1 MDFFGASLDNM
12 RQFFTAILYLNFT
25 GYLSVER
32 PSVDD
37 YFGDWKAR
45 EALAQEMLPIM
56 GKLENEKGVHIFLYG
71 RTLNN
76 RSVANI
82 MKSHR
87 RVREVARNELSEFES
102 NPVLKSLAKLDLCPA
117 QIDLGKL
124 TVKYMEAMEKN
135 ADVDLDALMAE
146 ELAHLVGVNYK
157 PIDKPTDVI
166 LYGFGRIGRLVTRL
180 LLDQTGNGELMRL
193 RAIVVRKAGEG
204 DLEKRVNLLRKDSVH
219 GSFSGTVRVDEEN
232 NRIIANGNIVQIIYA
247 DSPDSIDY
255 AQYGIE
261 DALVIDN
268 TGRWRDEEGLGLH
281 LKSKGV
287 SKVMLTA
294 PGKGD
299 LKNIVMGIND
309 DTIEPGDKI
318 ISAASCTTNA
328 IAPVLK
334 LIHDKYGIV
343 HGHVETV
350 HAYTNDQNLIDNFH
364 KADRRGRSAP
374 LNMVLTE
381 TGAAKAVSKAV
392 PELEGKLTGNAVRVP
407 VANVSVAILNLTL
420 LTKSSA
426 DEINE
431 YLREIALHSPLQNQI
446 GYTES
451 PDAVSSDFIG
461 SREACTVDATATKV
475 NGKNMILY
483 LWYDNEFGYSAQVV
497 RMVNRMAGVKFLTY
511 PEKDSMAN

>member
-1 MDFFGASLDNM
+1 
-12 RQFFTAILYLNFT
+12 
-25 GYLSVER
+25 VER

-45 EALAQEMLPIM
+45 EALVQEMLPIM
-56 GKLENEKGVHIFLYG
+56 GKLENLRGVQIFLYG
-71 RTLNN
+71 RSLNN

-102 NPVLKSLAKLDLCPA
+102 SQVLKSLAKLELSPA

-124 TVKYMEAMEKN
+124 TVNYMEALEKD
-135 ADVDLDALMAE
+135 ADVDLDKLVAN
-146 ELAHLVGVNYK
+146 ELSHLVGVDYQ
-157 PIDKPTDVI
+157 PIEKPTDII

-180 LLDQTGNGELMRL
+180 LLEQTGNGKLIRL
-193 RAIVVRKAGEG
+193 RAIVVRKAGDG
-204 DLEKRVNLLRKDSVH
+204 DLEKRVNLLRTDSVH
-219 GSFSGTVRVDEEN
+219 GTFSGTVRVEAEN
-232 NRIIANGNIVQIIYA
+232 NRIIANGNVIDIIYA

-255 AQYGIE
+255 TQYGIN

-268 TGRWRDEEGLGLH
+268 TGIWRDEESLGQH

-294 PGKGD
+294 PGKGN
-299 LKNIVMGIND
+299 LKNIVMGINH
-309 DTIEPGDKI
+309 DTIEPEDRI

-420 LTKSSA
+420 LTGSSSE
-426 DEINE
+426 EINE

-451 PDAVSSDFIG
+451 PDAVSTDFIG

-497 RMVNRMAGVKFLTY
+497 RMVNMMAGVNFLSY
-511 PEKDSMAN
+511 PEEDSMAH

>member
-1 MDFFGASLDNM
+1 MESL
-12 RQFFTAILYLNFT
+12 
-25 GYLSVER
+25 E
-32 PSVDD
+32 
-37 YFGDWKAR
+37 
-45 EALAQEMLPIM
+45 
-56 GKLENEKGVHIFLYG
+56 EN
-71 RTLNN
+71 
-76 RSVANI
+76 
-82 MKSHR
+82 
-87 RVREVARNELSEFES
+87 
-102 NPVLKSLAKLDLCPA
+102 PDL
-117 QIDLGKL
+117 
-124 TVKYMEAMEKN
+124 
-135 ADVDLDALMAE
+135 DLDALVAQ
-146 ELAHLVGVNYK
+146 ELSHLVGVDHK
-157 PIDKPTDVI
+157 PIERPTDVI

-180 LLDQTGNGELMRL
+180 LLEQTGNGELMRL
-193 RAIVVRKAGEG
+193 RAIVVRKAGDG
-204 DLEKRVNLLRKDSVH
+204 DLEKRVNLLRNDSVH
-219 GSFSGTVRVDEEN
+219 GSFSGTVRVEEEN
-232 NRIIANGNIVQIIYA
+232 NRIIANGNVIEIIYA

-255 AQYGIE
+255 TQFGIE

-268 TGRWRDEEGLGLH
+268 TGIWRDEDGLGLH

-309 DTIEPGDKI
+309 NTIDSSDKI

-374 LNMVLTE
+374 MNMVLTE

-407 VANVSVAILNLTL
+407 VANVSIAIINLTL
-420 LTKSSA
+420 LTKSSS

-451 PDAVSSDFIG
+451 PDAVSTDFIG

-483 LWYDNEFGYSAQVV
+483 LWYDNEYGYSAQVV
-497 RMVNRMAGVKFLTY
+497 RMVNTMAGVKFLTY

>member
-1 MDFFGASLDNM
+1 
-12 RQFFTAILYLNFT
+12 
-25 GYLSVER
+25 VER

-56 GKLENEKGVHIFLYG
+56 GKLENEKGVQIFLYG

-76 RSVANI
+76 RSVANL

-102 NPVLKSLAKLDLCPA
+102 HPVLKSLAKLDLCPC

-124 TVKYMEAMEKN
+124 TVKYMESLEEN
-135 ADVDLDALMAE
+135 PDLDLDALVAQ
-146 ELAHLVGVNYK
+146 ELSHLVGVDHK
-157 PIDKPTDVI
+157 PIERPTDVI

-180 LLDQTGNGELMRL
+180 LLEQTGNGELMRL
-193 RAIVVRKAGEG
+193 RAIVVRKAGDG
-204 DLEKRVNLLRKDSVH
+204 DLEKRVNLLRNDSVH
-219 GSFSGTVRVDEEN
+219 GSFSGTVRVEEEN
-232 NRIIANGNIVQIIYA
+232 NRIIANGNVIEIIYA

-255 AQYGIE
+255 TQFGIE

-268 TGRWRDEEGLGLH
+268 TGIWRDEDGLGLH

-309 DTIEPGDKI
+309 NTIDSSDKI

-374 LNMVLTE
+374 MNMVLTE

-407 VANVSVAILNLTL
+407 VANVSIAIINLTL
-420 LTKSSA
+420 LTKSSS

-451 PDAVSSDFIG
+451 PDAVSTDFIG

-483 LWYDNEFGYSAQVV
+483 LWYDNEYGYSAQVV
-497 RMVNRMAGVKFLTY
+497 RMVNTMAGVKFLTY

>member
-1 MDFFGASLDNM
+1 M
-12 RQFFTAILYLNFT
+12 
-25 GYLSVER
+25 ER

-37 YFGDWKAR
+37 YFGDWKTR
-45 EALAQEMLPIM
+45 EALAQEMLPLM
-56 GKLENEKGVHIFLYG
+56 GKLENEKGVQIFLYG

-124 TVKYMEAMEKN
+124 TIKYMEALEEN
-135 ADVDLDALMAE
+135 PEVDLDTLVAE
-146 ELAHLVGVNYK
+146 ELSHLVGVNYK
-157 PIDKPTDVI
+157 PIEKPTDII

-180 LLDQTGNGELMRL
+180 LIEQTGNGEVMRL
-193 RAIVVRKAGEG
+193 RAIVVRKAGDG
-204 DLEKRVNLLRKDSVH
+204 DLEKRVNLLRTDSVH
-219 GSFSGTVRVDEEN
+219 GTFSGTVRVEADK
-232 NRIIANGNIVQIIYA
+232 NRIIANGNVIDIIYA

-255 AQYGIE
+255 TQYGINN
-261 DALVIDN
+261 ALVIDN
-268 TGRWRDEEGLGLH
+268 TGKWRDREGLGLH
-281 LKSKGV
+281 LKSRGV

-299 LKNIVMGIND
+299 LKNIVFGIND
-309 DTIEPGDKI
+309 DTIDDDDKI
-318 ISAASCTTNA
+318 ITAASCTTNA

-334 LIHDKYGIV
+334 LIHEKYGIV

-381 TGAAKAVSKAV
+381 TGAAQAVSKAV

-420 LTKSSA
+420 LTKSSS

-451 PDAVSSDFIG
+451 PDAVSTDFIG
-461 SREACTVDATATKV
+461 TREACTVDATATKV

-483 LWYDNEFGYSAQVV
+483 LWYDNEYGYSAQVV

-511 PEKDSMAN
+511 PEEDSMAH

>member
-1 MDFFGASLDNM
+1 M
-12 RQFFTAILYLNFT
+12 
-25 GYLSVER
+25 ER

-56 GKLENEKGVHIFLYG
+56 GKLENEKGVQIYLYG

-102 NPVLKSLAKLDLCPA
+102 NPVLKSLAKLDLCPC

-124 TVKYMEAMEKN
+124 TLKYMEALE
-135 ADVDLDALMAE
+135 ADPEVDLDALVAG
-146 ELAHLVGVNYK
+146 ELSHLIGVESK

-180 LLDQTGNGELMRL
+180 LLEQTGNGQVMRL
-193 RAIVVRKAGEG
+193 RAVVVRKAGDG
-204 DLEKRVNLLRKDSVH
+204 DLVKRVNLLRNDSVH
-219 GSFSGTVRVDEEN
+219 GSFDGTVRLDEEN
-232 NRIIANGNIVQIIYA
+232 NRIIANGNIIQFIYA
-247 DSPDSIDY
+247 DSPDTIDY
-255 AQYGIE
+255 TQYGIE
-261 DALVIDN
+261 NALVIDN
-268 TGRWRDEEGLGLH
+268 TGRWRDAEGLSQH

-299 LKNIVMGIND
+299 LKNIVMGINHD
-309 DTIEPGDKI
+309 SILPEDKI

-392 PELEGKLTGNAVRVP
+392 PELEGKLSGNAVRVP
-407 VANVSVAILNLTL
+407 VANVSIAILNLTL
-420 LTKSSA
+420 LTSSSK

-431 YLREIALHSPLQNQI
+431 YLREVALHSPLQNQI

-461 SREACTVDATATKV
+461 SREACTVDAKATIV

-497 RMVNRMAGVKFLTY
+497 RMVSMMAGVKYLSY
-511 PEKDSMAN
+511 PEDESMAY

>member
-1 MDFFGASLDNM
+1 MA
-12 RQFFTAILYLNFT
+12 
-25 GYLSVER
+25 
-32 PSVDD
+32 
-37 YFGDWKAR
+37 
-45 EALAQEMLPIM
+45 
-56 GKLENEKGVHIFLYG
+56 KLE
-71 RTLNN
+71 
-76 RSVANI
+76 
-82 MKSHR
+82 
-87 RVREVARNELSEFES
+87 LS
-102 NPVLKSLAKLDLCPA
+102 PA

-124 TVKYMEAMEKN
+124 TVNYMEALEKD
-135 ADVDLDALMAE
+135 ADVDLDKLVAN
-146 ELAHLVGVNYK
+146 ELSHLVGVDYQ
-157 PIDKPTDVI
+157 PIEKPTDII

-180 LLDQTGNGELMRL
+180 LLEQTGNGKLIRL
-193 RAIVVRKAGEG
+193 RAIVVRKAGDG
-204 DLEKRVNLLRKDSVH
+204 DLEKRVNLLRTDSVH
-219 GSFSGTVRVDEEN
+219 GTFSGTVRVEAEN
-232 NRIIANGNIVQIIYA
+232 NRIIANGNVIDIIYA

-255 AQYGIE
+255 TQYGIN

-268 TGRWRDEEGLGLH
+268 TGIWRDEESLGQH

-294 PGKGD
+294 PGKGN
-299 LKNIVMGIND
+299 LKNIVMGINH
-309 DTIEPGDKI
+309 DTIEPEDRI

-420 LTKSSA
+420 LTGSSSE
-426 DEINE
+426 EINE

-451 PDAVSSDFIG
+451 PDAVSTDFIG

-497 RMVNRMAGVKFLTY
+497 RMVNMMAGVNFLSY
-511 PEKDSMAN
+511 PEEDSMAH

>member
-1 MDFFGASLDNM
+1 MDFSCASLDNT
-12 RQFFTAILYLNFT
+12 RLIFNRNFT
-25 GYLSVER
+25 GKQIVER

-56 GKLENEKGVHIFLYG
+56 GKLENEKGVQIFLYG

-102 NPVLKSLAKLDLCPA
+102 SLVLKALAKLPLCPA

-124 TVKYMEAMEKN
+124 TVSYMEALEKYPE
-135 ADVDLDALMAE
+135 VDIDALVAR
-146 ELAHLVGVNYK
+146 ELDHLLGVDYQPVN
-157 PIDKPTDVI
+157 KPTDII

-180 LLDQTGNGELMRL
+180 LVEQTGNGRLMRL
-193 RAIVVRKAGEG
+193 RAIVVRKAGDG
-204 DLEKRVNLLRKDSVH
+204 DLEKRVNLLRNDTVH
-219 GSFSGTVRVDEEN
+219 GTFSGTVRVDEEN
-232 NRIIANGNIVQIIYA
+232 NRIIANGNVIQIIYA
-247 DSPDSIDY
+247 NSPDTIDY
-255 AQYGIE
+255 TEYGIN

-268 TGRWRDEEGLGLH
+268 TGIWRDEEALSQH

-294 PGKGD
+294 PGKGN
-299 LKNIVMGIND
+299 LKNIVFGIND
-309 DTIEPGDKI
+309 NTITPEDKI

-334 LIHDKYGIV
+334 QINDKYGIV

-407 VANVSVAILNLTL
+407 VANVSIAILNLTL
-420 LTKSSA
+420 VKESSVE
-426 DEINE
+426 EINE
-431 YLREIALHSPLQNQI
+431 YLRNFALYSPLQNQI

-483 LWYDNEFGYSAQVV
+483 LWYDNEYGYSAQVV
-497 RMVNRMAGVKFLTY
+497 RMVNMMAGVKFLTY
-511 PEKDSMAN
+511 PENVFMAN